1 MSKRVLVC
9 DDSLIMRTLVSDCLA
24 ADGWEIVA
32 TACDGRDAFQKY
44 QTHRPDAVTIDV
56 VMPEYD
62 GLYGLE
68 KILEFDP
75 AAKVVVL
82 SALDQPKLIGEAVRR
97 GAQDFLV
104 KPFLPDQLKQ
114 SLTACVCV

>member
-1 MSKRVLVC
+1 MSKRVLIC
-9 DDSLIMRTLVSDCLA
+9 DDSLIMRTLVSDCLTE
-24 ADGWEIVA
+24 DGWEVVDL
-32 TACDGRDAFQKY
+32 ACDGRDAAEKY
-44 QTHRPDAVTIDV
+44 QKHRPDAVTIDI

-82 SALDQPKLIGEAVRR
+82 SALDQPKLIGDAVRK

-104 KPFLPDQLKQ
+104 KPFLPAQLKQ
-114 SLTACVCV
+114 TLTACAGA